1 MPPRGVV
8 LPVALRYLKAMK
20 RLWTKALLAGSLC
33 LATLIGNGQDKP
45 AKPDPDIIVF
55 TNGDQLKG
63 SLVRAVGQN
72 VTFKSDMAGEIT
84 VSLDKVKEL
93 HVHGQF
99 AVLRKDVPITK
110 QPVKPGSIDVEDS
123 KLTIT
128 IPSEPV
134 STLPVTDIG
143 FVVDQA
149 TYQHDVTAKAKIYQ
163 GWNGSIGAG
172 ATIIRSTQNGSTYNA
187 AIALVRTIP
196 QAAFLPPHNR
206 TTLDFT
212 ESYGKITQPNIPQ
225 TDPPSSVE
233 TKTSIM
239 HADLER
245 DRYFSPRFYALG
257 ELAFDHN
264 FSSGLDLQQI
274 YGGGF
279 GWTPIQKPNQ
289 QLDLKADVHYE
300 KQAFETPASNQNLI
314 GSTFAENYRRNLP
327 RKLVLT
333 ETASIIPAWNNT
345 NAYSANAQVVLA
357 APVFNR
363 FNLTVTTS
371 DNFIN
376 NPAFGYKKNTYQF
389 ITGISY
395 TLH

>member
-1 MPPRGVV
+1 M
-8 LPVALRYLKAMK
+8 
-20 RLWTKALLAGSLC
+20 
-33 LATLIGNGQDKP
+33 IGHAQDKP
-45 AKPDPDIIVF
+45 AKPDPDIILF

-63 SLVRAVGQN
+63 TLVRAVGQN

-110 QPVKPGSIDVEDS
+110 QLIQPGTLEVES
-123 KLTIT
+123 GNLTVAAAPPT
-128 IPSEPV
+128 PA
-134 STLPVTDIG
+134 STLPVADIG
-143 FVVDQA
+143 FVVDNA

-187 AIALVRTIP
+187 AVALVRTIP

-264 FSSGLDLQQI
+264 YSSGLDLQQI

-279 GWTPIQKPNQ
+279 GWTPIQRPNQ

-300 KQAFETPASNQNLI
+300 KQQFETPASNQNLI
-314 GSTFAENYRRNLP
+314 GSSFAENYRRNLP

-333 ETASIIPAWNNT
+333 ETASIIPAWNNL

-363 FNLTVTTS
+363 FSLTVTTS

-376 NPAFGYKKNTYQF
+376 NPAFGFKKNTYQF